1 MNSPLSRTIC
11 IISALCLSGIALGAE
26 ELYTAQPSVMPELS
40 NPGEYTVGVSTI
52 TIASD
57 AGPEGN
63 ERSLVLEVWYPA
75 ASIDDPAALLAT
87 YKNVTRSHR
96 EFELQGTSFRDVEPR
111 KSAEGYP
118 LIVVS
123 HGYTGYRTIM
133 FYLGEHLASHGYV
146 VAAIDHTDSTNAE
159 VDMVNA
165 PGAGF
170 ISTLLNRAK
179 DQQLTLQHFANSNST
194 IAAITDTEHAA
205 VIGYSMG
212 GYGAINTV
220 GACYQ
225 FTNESLIPLGPNAV
239 QAAALIPMLN
249 FCNAGL
255 EQVDPRWRAMIAISP
270 WGGELNLHSPESMAK
285 ISTPS
290 LYIVGDQDDISGFEH
305 GVKKLFEQSG
315 AAQSYLMVY
324 ENARHN
330 VAAHP
335 APRTAFGSD
344 LDIGHHFEP
353 SWDLEI
359 INRVNRHMSLAFLN
373 CYVKDSAT
381 ACDYLPKR
389 ENITQKKGADQ
400 KLTPAW
406 PGFQERWGTGIR
418 FHRKTQP

>member
-1 MNSPLSRTIC
+1 MNSPLFRTLC
-11 IISALCLSGIALGAE
+11 IISALGLSGIVLGAE
-26 ELYTAQPSVMPELS
+26 QLYTAQPSVTPELA
-40 NPGEYTVGVSTI
+40 NPGEYPVGVSTI
-52 TIASD
+52 TIGGD
-57 AGPEGN
+57 AGSESN
-63 ERSLVLEVWYPA
+63 ERRLVLEVWYPA
-75 ASIDDPAALLAT
+75 ASTDDQAVPLAT

-96 EFELQGTSFRDVEPR
+96 EFELQGTSFRDVEARRSPQ
-111 KSAEGYP
+111 GYP

-179 DQQLTLQHFANSNST
+179 DQQLTLQHFADSNSP

-225 FTNESLIPLGPNAV
+225 FTSESLIPLGANAE
-239 QAAALIPMLN
+239 QAAALMPMLN
-249 FCNAGL
+249 FCNAGQ

-335 APRTAFGSD
+335 APTTAFGSD

-353 SWDLEI
+353 SWDLET

-373 CYVKDSAT
+373 CYVKDSAA

-389 ENITQKKGADQ
+389 EDITQKKGADQ

>member
-1 MNSPLSRTIC
+1 MISPLSRVIC
-11 IISALCLSGIALGAE
+11 IISALCLSGLALSAE
-26 ELYTAQPSVMPELS
+26 ALYTTQPSVTPELS
-40 NPGEYTVGVSTI
+40 NPGEYIVGVSTI
-52 TIASD
+52 TIAN
-57 AGPEGN
+57 GPKPEGN
-63 ERSLVLEVWYPA
+63 ERRLVLEVWYPA
-75 ASIDDPAALLAT
+75 AGLDDPAMPLAT

-96 EFELQGTSFRDVEPR
+96 EFELQGNSFRDVEPR
-111 KSAEGYP
+111 NSAEGYP
-118 LIVVS
+118 LIVIS
-123 HGYTGYRTIM
+123 HGYTGYRTLM

-159 VDMVNA
+159 IDIVNA

-179 DQQLTLQHFANSNST
+179 DQQQTLQHFTESNST
-194 IAAITDTEHAA
+194 IAAITDTEQAA

-220 GACYQ
+220 GGCYQ
-225 FTNESLIPLGPNAV
+225 FTSENLIPLGAKPE
-239 QAAALIPMLN
+239 QAKALVPILN

-255 EQVDPRWRAMIAISP
+255 EQADPRWRAMIAISP
-270 WGGELNLHSPESMAK
+270 WGGELNLHSPESMAN
-285 ISTPS
+285 ISIPS
-290 LYIVGDQDDISGFEH
+290 LYIVGDQDDVSGFEH

-344 LDIGHHFEP
+344 LDIGLHFEP
-353 SWDLEI
+353 SWHLET
-359 INRVNRHMSLAFLN
+359 INRVNRHMASAFLD
-373 CYVKDSAT
+373 CYIKDSAT
-381 ACDYLPKR
+381 ACEYLPKR
-389 ENITQKKGADQ
+389 ADITQKKGTDG

-418 FHRKTQP
+418 FHRKTLP